1 MSDKYDDNNLS
12 NDSRDNFEKFDSSS
26 KNDGN
31 NNTDKN
37 LISWS
42 DTPSYSYD
50 PEKIRVSTA
59 NSHYSSN
66 NSSKTNGSGTRGG
79 NSNAASCNKK
89 AAVNSPSSTAFVNN
103 NPPKNKMDKGLKV
116 FLITSAIILGSMLLI
131 FSASLLATFLKNDS
145 KFRSLT
151 SNFGGSNGNSVVI
164 HTNDIPE
171 STDAKTAEQIY
182 QEIAPSIVG
191 VVTYNP
197 SAGLISTFSRQGSGI
212 IISEDGYVVTNSHV
226 IGNTNKYNVSVVTSD
241 RKEFAA
247 KIIGFDQRTDIAVLK
262 IDATGLKAAEFGNSD
277 QLAVGAS
284 VLAIG
289 NPGGLEFSNSLT
301 RGVISALNRDI
312 ASLSPN
318 ANKNTT
324 STVKYIQTDAAIN
337 PGNSGGALL
346 NMYGQ
351 VIGINNI
358 KLTDYEAMGL
368 AIPSNT
374 VTSIVSELIKNGYVS
389 GRVKMGISV
398 RALSAYEAQLNNVPQ
413 GLLVLEIAEG
423 SSAGASGLRVGDIII
438 KFGGVDTRTT
448 AALYNELSNHKPG
461 ETVNVSVHR
470 MSVLRNEEP
479 STQEIPITLTEDK
492 GETQ

>member
-1 MSDKYDDNNLS
+1 MRDKYDDNNLF
-12 NDSRDNFEKFDSSS
+12 NDSHDDSKEFSGSS
-26 KNDGN
+26 KGQGN

-42 DTPSYSYD
+42 GTSSYSYD

-66 NSSKTNGSGTRGG
+66 NINKANISGSCNG
-79 NSNAASCNKK
+79 NNNAASCNKK
-89 AAVNSPSSTAFVNN
+89 SAVNSPSSTAFVNN
-103 NPPKNKMDKGLKV
+103 THKNKMDKGLKV
-116 FLITSAIILGSMLLI
+116 FLITAAIIFGAMFLI
-131 FSASLLATFLKNDS
+131 FSASLLANFLKHDS
-145 KFRSLT
+145 RFRALT
-151 SNFGGSNGNSVVI
+151 SNFGDSNGSSVAI

-171 STDAKTAEQIY
+171 SADAKTAEQIY

-312 ASLSPN
+312 ASLGSN

-337 PGNSGGALL
+337 PGNSGGALI

-358 KLTDYEAMGL
+358 KLTEYEAMGL

-438 KFGGVDTRTT
+438 KFGSVDTRTT

-470 MSVLRNEEP
+470 MSVLRSEEP
-479 STQEIPITLTEDK
+479 STQEIPVTLTEDK
-492 GETQ
+492 GEAQ